1 MRTMARTRS
10 SWVPTSWASTRAR
23 RSAVARSASRDA
35 AAASNRSRNRRS
47 LVSTTTCS
55 PVSASAITSMP
66 TSGSIELEGRDLTRV
81 TREVFDQMEGVMHT
95 LRIQEPYKLS
105 GRTARPDNTLI
116 DVAEGRVRI
125 GGAEVVVMAGPCSV
139 ESREQIIEIAHAVK
153 AAGATVL
160 RGGAFKPRTSPY
172 DFQGLGLKGLE
183 YLADA
188 REATGLPFITE
199 VMREEQVPMIAEYAD
214 ILQIGAR
221 NMQNYGLLQAVGKQS
236 KPVMLKRG
244 ISGTIRELLM
254 CAEYIVSNGNYNVML
269 CERGIRTYE
278 TATRNTFDLNA
289 VPVLK
294 EQSHLPVVA
303 DPSHGTGLRELV
315 PSMSRAAVAAG
326 ADALILEVHPDPD
339 AAVSDGRQSLTL
351 EDFASLMKSLGRV
364 AEAVDHTIAEPALAA
379 ELA

>member
-1 MRTMARTRS
+1 MIVVMKPGATAADIEAVIRKAETFGVQTHPIYGENRT
-10 SWVPTSWASTRAR
+10 V
-23 RSAVARSASRDA
+23 VA
-35 AAASNRSRNRRS
+35 
-47 LVSTTTCS
+47 LV
-55 PVSASAITSMP
+55 
-66 TSGSIELEGRDLTRV
+66 GDLTKL
-81 TREVFDQMEGVMHT
+81 TREVFDQMEGVSHT
-95 LRIQEPYKLS
+95 LRIQEPYKLAS
-105 GRTARPDNTLI
+105 RTARPENSVI
-116 DVAEGRVRI
+116 DVAGGRVRI
-125 GGAEVVVMAGPCSV
+125 GGSAVVVMAGPCSV
-139 ESREQIIEIAHAVK
+139 EDRQQIIDIAYAVRE
-153 AAGATVL
+153 AGATVL

-172 DFQGLGLKGLE
+172 DFQGLGARGLE
-183 YLADA
+183 YLAEA
-188 REATGLPFITE
+188 REATGLPVITE
-199 VMREEQVPMIAEYAD
+199 VMREEQVALVAEYAD

-221 NMQNYGLLQAVGKQS
+221 NMQNYGLLHAVGKQS

-294 EQSHLPVVA
+294 EQTHLPIVA

-315 PSMSRAAVAAG
+315 PAMSRAALAAG

-351 EDFASLMKSLGRV
+351 EDFSALMKSLRRI
-364 AEAVDHTIAEPALAA
+364 AQAVDRTIWEPAGLLDAA
-379 ELA
+379 GKGRTL

>member
-1 MRTMARTRS
+1 MIVIMKPGATAAEIGAVIRKAESMGAKTHPIYGDNRT
-10 SWVPTSWASTRAR
+10 V
-23 RSAVARSASRDA
+23 VA
-35 AAASNRSRNRRS
+35 
-47 LVSTTTCS
+47 LV
-55 PVSASAITSMP
+55 
-66 TSGSIELEGRDLTRV
+66 GDLTRV
-81 TREVFDQMEGVMHT
+81 NRDLFDAMEGVLNT

-105 GRTARPDNTLI
+105 SRTARPDNTVIELP
-116 DVAEGRVRI
+116 GTQVRI
-125 GGAEVVVMAGPCSV
+125 GGSEIVVMAGPCSV
-139 ESREQIIEIAHAVK
+139 ETREQIVEIAHAVK

-183 YLADA
+183 YMAEA
-188 REATGLPFITE
+188 REATGLPIITE
-199 VMREEQVPMIAEYAD
+199 VMREEQVPMVAEYAD

-221 NMQNYGLLQAVGKQS
+221 NMQNYGLLQAVGKQHR
-236 KPVMLKRG
+236 PVMLKRG

-254 CAEYIVSNGNYNVML
+254 CAEYIVSNGNTHVML

-294 EQSHLPVVA
+294 QSSHLPVVA

-315 PSMSRAAVAAG
+315 PAMSRAAVAAG

-351 EDFASLMKSLGRV
+351 AEFAQLMGSLRRL
-364 AEAVDHTIAEPALAA
+364 AAAVDRTVAEPAR
-379 ELA
+379 ELATA